1 MSFGFARSWQ
11 WSNSPPRNGSELG
24 SGEAVELQ
32 AVICSVFFFFLR
44 FSYLE
49 DFSNH
54 QIDVSFLVRLDKVIF
69 CVQTGSQLLI
79 EAGDTRLS
87 SKEKDRMLA
96 LDLTE
101 SWQFSNVFWW
111 NCWWLEIR
119 DDASQEAL
127 ADEIDA
133 VLEPLLSRA
142 APWQIGNENMGETIQ
157 PRKKRWTLCILCI
170 CIQHVLPFASSFG
183 IFHVKFIWSLDW
195 NSNVCFQVIKR
206 GHGPMFLKLGPDEIE
221 YDSKFQLYLQS
232 KLPNPHFRP
241 EVRSFENSHKLIQA
255 RHIFTSWSHTTTR
268 GMPQESRYEFIWTY
282 MNTYILLL
290 KSIKLECL
298 NSFSLLKTSS
308 LELWSWNRLVQESCR
323 ARWWNV
329 FVCFCF
335 RICR

>member
-32 AVICSVFFFFLR
+32 AVICSFFLR

-54 QIDVSFLVRLDKVIF
+54 QIDVLFLVRLDKVIF

-142 APWQIGNENMGETIQ
+142 APWQIGNENFGETIQ
-157 PRKKRWTLCILCI
+157 PRKNVVCFVHLHPTRASI
-170 CIQHVLPFASSFG
+170 CFIFWHFSCEVYLKFGLKFKCVLPG
-183 IFHVKFIWSLDW
+183 D
-195 NSNVCFQVIKR
+195 
-206 GHGPMFLKLGPDEIE
+206 
-221 YDSKFQLYLQS
+221 
-232 KLPNPHFRP
+232 
-241 EVRSFENSHKLIQA
+241 
-255 RHIFTSWSHTTTR
+255 
-268 GMPQESRYEFIWTY
+268 
-282 MNTYILLL
+282 
-290 KSIKLECL
+290 
-298 NSFSLLKTSS
+298 
-308 LELWSWNRLVQESCR
+308 
-323 ARWWNV
+323 
-329 FVCFCF
+329 
-335 RICR
+335 